1 VEHAQHLR
9 PQDIARFGALGVIA
23 SVQPYHIIDDG
34 RWAASRL
41 DTARLLGTYPFRT
54 LLDTGA
60 RLAFGSDWT
69 VATLDPLQG
78 IYAAVTR
85 RTTDGRNPGGWFP
98 AQKVTL
104 EEALRAYT
112 AGPAYAGFLDDQ
124 LGVLRPG
131 MLADITVLD
140 QDLFS
145 IPPERIAQ
153 ARARATIVAGH
164 VVYERR

>member
-1 VEHAQHLR
+1 
-9 PQDIARFGALGVIA
+9 
-23 SVQPYHIIDDG
+23 VQPYHIIDDG

-54 LLDTGA
+54 LLDTRA

-69 VATLDPLQG
+69 VATLDPIQG

-85 RTTDGRNPGGWFP
+85 RTTDGKNPGGWFP
-98 AQKVTL
+98 AQKISL

-112 AGPAYAGFLDDQ
+112 AGAAWAGFLDDQ
-124 LGVLRPG
+124 LGELRPG

-140 QDLFS
+140 RDLFGV
-145 IPPERIAQ
+145 PPEQIRLAH
-153 ARARATIVAGH
+153 ARATIVGGQI
-164 VVYERR
+164 VYERR